1 MEKPGNY
8 AERDLRKSAWR
19 RVKTHPA
26 RHNRPLGMEVKVTP
40 FDRTF
45 EFADI
50 PTPNLI
56 RLGRQQRRFGID
68 RMLALAASFS
78 DLIRAGQHPIHCAHR
93 TVITAFI
100 EQSGVNRGGRGID
113 ETFAIEG
120 LEDLLSF
127 GLTQC
132 ERTGRTR
139 FGRPRV
145 ASRRTLTINCSA
157 IDSQR
162 HACRGDSRAGL
173 QWVEGVHQMS
183 SPFSCAVGSPS
194 KVQSFFWT
202 SMTMCARASSARKR
216 TISRVYP
223 ASRRFCA
230 SARSGF
236 GPRRCGVSASRSAS
250 RRCLRHLNSS
260 EEYRPSRLI
269 SAPLSPEPVQPSAAS
284 RMRCLSAAEKRRRF
298 AIGTTSGFGG
308 AALAVPLALRAPGT
322 ASEESKRSV
331 MEVFINV
338 VMYGSCLCTLNCP
351 RQVSHLMLTRG
362 ADGLDLWR
370 LDA

>member
-1 MEKPGNY
+1 
-8 AERDLRKSAWR
+8 
-19 RVKTHPA
+19 
-26 RHNRPLGMEVKVTP
+26 
-40 FDRTF
+40 
-45 EFADI
+45 
-50 PTPNLI
+50 
-56 RLGRQQRRFGID
+56 
-68 RMLALAASFS
+68 MLALAASFS

-162 HACRGDSRAGL
+162 HACRGDSRAGV

-216 TISRVYP
+216 TISRVCP

-284 RMRCLSAAEKRRRF
+284 RMRCLSAAEKRRRARCATRPTGSWHIERRIKAF
-298 AIGTTSGFGG
+298 SHGSVHQCGHVRVLPMYYKLPKTGVSLDADTGG
-308 AALAVPLALRAPGT
+308 ARVRSQDLRT
-322 ASEESKRSV
+322 LQSLSLIHISEP
-331 MEVFINV
+331 
-338 VMYGSCLCTLNCP
+338 T
-351 RQVSHLMLTRG
+351 RQAEIS
-362 ADGLDLWR
+362 
-370 LDA
+370 